1 MVIDCCANS
10 RYTMK
15 SSPLSN
21 KILSQL
27 TEQDFHYL
35 LKEICRYPGFRQRNP
50 HLTDEDIAQL
60 HLNDNQALVFGDKPY
75 LATCPCGGER
85 GARPYPELWVRH
97 PLAGHDGTHIKC
109 NRIALAYRLKTQ
121 QHLEGEQLL
130 EALQT
135 NEASH
140 MFFDFVGSTRDFNW
154 QNIVPETPQTQ
165 STGARPRSSRAP
177 PGAARPPGVVGS

>member
-1 MVIDCCANS
+1 MQG
-10 RYTMK
+10 
-15 SSPLSN
+15 SSACMGGPRLRALQMELRN
-21 KILSQL
+21 EILSQL

-35 LKEICRYPGFRQRNP
+35 LKEICRYPGFRQHNP

-97 PLAGHDGTHIKC
+97 PLAGHGGTHIKC

-130 EALQT
+130 EALER

-140 MFFDFVGSTRDFNW
+140 LYFEFVGS
-154 QNIVPETPQTQ
+154 QAQY
-165 STGARPRSSRAP
+165 SAS
-177 PGAARPPGVVGS
+177 